1 MRRKPS
7 PSLNGRR
14 RRRSDHCRRK
24 MRFPSGNCALG
35 SRKRG
40 RRFEKSVLRGLTA
53 SICGQLDSY
62 FSEFLANIL
71 FRLLYRKVLF
81 AGVRSNRADN
91 VVRICCDLRPAKMNH
106 AKSFLRDLDDAVS
119 RGTADSRTRAL
130 WHATDLLI
138 AGRYSDDE
146 IWTFGEVIG
155 LLADAIE
162 VAARAQLARRM
173 ARFDN
178 APVNI
183 IHKLAFD
190 DSIDVAGPV
199 LQESERLEA
208 YALVANACTKSQTH
222 LLAISKRKSIEETV
236 TDVLVTRGNQ
246 EVVNSVASNN
256 GARFS
261 DFGFLHMIKRAE
273 GDSILAEQLGLR
285 KDIPR
290 HLFQQLIAKASDDVK
305 KKLARE
311 RPDIASQILSSVTD
325 VTGAL
330 HSKFGPAS
338 KNYFTAKRVVARKH
352 QYGNLTENSILEYAR
367 SRKVEETTAGLSLL
381 CSLPVDVVE
390 RALIENNREMTLI
403 LAKALYFSW
412 ETTMSL
418 LFLHAKDDRIAARDL
433 DGMSEEFIRLNS
445 QTCRSVL
452 EFYRSR
458 KRAAAAECEDR
469 RLPQPHS

>member
-1 MRRKPS
+1 MIRVVTMEA
-7 PSLNGRR
+7 PSL
-14 RRRSDHCRRK
+14 
-24 MRFPSGNCALG
+24 LQ
-35 SRKRG
+35 
-40 RRFEKSVLRGLTA
+40 E
-53 SICGQLDSY
+53 
-62 FSEFLANIL
+62 
-71 FRLLYRKVLF
+71 
-81 AGVRSNRADN
+81 
-91 VVRICCDLRPAKMNH
+91 
-106 AKSFLRDLDDAVS
+106 LDDAVS
-119 RGTADSRTRAL
+119 RGSAESRLRAL
-130 WHATDLLI
+130 WHTTDLLI
-138 AGRYSDDE
+138 AGTYTEDQ

-155 LLADAIE
+155 RLASEIE
-162 VAARAQLARRM
+162 VAARTQLAKRL
-173 ARFDN
+173 ARIDN
-178 APVNI
+178 APIKI

-190 DSIDVAGPV
+190 DSIDVAGPI
-199 LQESERLEA
+199 LRYSERLDVRT
-208 YALVANACTKSQTH
+208 LVDNVRTKSQSH
-222 LLAISKRKSIEETV
+222 LLAISKRNSIAIPV
-236 TDVLVTRGNQ
+236 TDELVARGNQ
-246 EVVNSVASNN
+246 KVVSSVAANK

-261 DFGFLHMIKRAE
+261 NFGFLHMIKRSE
-273 GDSILAEQLGLR
+273 SDSILAEQLGLR

-290 HLFQQLIAKASDDVK
+290 HLFQQLIAKASADVK

-403 LAKALYFSW
+403 LAKALDFSW

-418 LFLHAKDDRIAARDL
+418 LFLHAKDHQIAARDL
-433 DGMSEEFIRLNS
+433 DGMKEEFIRLNT
-445 QTCRSVL
+445 QTCRRVL

-458 KRAAAAECEDR
+458 KSAAAADCEDR
-469 RLPQPHS
+469 RLPQLHS

>member
-1 MRRKPS
+1 MEA
-7 PSLNGRR
+7 PSL
-14 RRRSDHCRRK
+14 
-24 MRFPSGNCALG
+24 LQ
-35 SRKRG
+35 
-40 RRFEKSVLRGLTA
+40 E
-53 SICGQLDSY
+53 
-62 FSEFLANIL
+62 
-71 FRLLYRKVLF
+71 
-81 AGVRSNRADN
+81 
-91 VVRICCDLRPAKMNH
+91 
-106 AKSFLRDLDDAVS
+106 LDDAVS
-119 RGTADSRTRAL
+119 RGSAESRLRAL
-130 WHATDLLI
+130 WHTTDLLI
-138 AGRYSDDE
+138 AGTYTEDQ

-155 LLADAIE
+155 RLASEIE
-162 VAARAQLARRM
+162 VAARTQLAKRL
-173 ARFDN
+173 ARIDN
-178 APVNI
+178 APIKI
-183 IHKLAFD
+183 INKLAFD
-190 DSIDVAGPV
+190 DSIDVAGPI
-199 LQESERLEA
+199 LRYSERLDVRT
-208 YALVANACTKSQTH
+208 LVDNVRTKSQSH
-222 LLAISKRKSIEETV
+222 LLAISKRNSIAIPV
-236 TDVLVTRGNQ
+236 TDELVARGNQ
-246 EVVNSVASNN
+246 KVVSSVAANK

-261 DFGFLHMIKRAE
+261 NFGFLHMIKRSE
-273 GDSILAEQLGLR
+273 SDSILAERLGLR

-367 SRKVEETTAGLSLL
+367 SRKVEETTVGLSLL

-403 LAKALYFSW
+403 LAKALDFSW

-418 LFLHAKDDRIAARDL
+418 LFLHAKDHRIAARDL
-433 DGMSEEFIRLNS
+433 DGMSEEFIRLNP

-458 KRAAAAECEDR
+458 KNAAAAECEDR
-469 RLPQPHS
+469 RLPQLHSSHLTKSTWSTKKHPQ

>member
-1 MRRKPS
+1 MVRLATMDAPS
-7 PSLNGRR
+7 PLQ
-14 RRRSDHCRRK
+14 
-24 MRFPSGNCALG
+24 
-35 SRKRG
+35 
-40 RRFEKSVLRGLTA
+40 E
-53 SICGQLDSY
+53 
-62 FSEFLANIL
+62 
-71 FRLLYRKVLF
+71 
-81 AGVRSNRADN
+81 
-91 VVRICCDLRPAKMNH
+91 
-106 AKSFLRDLDDAVS
+106 LDDAVS
-119 RGTADSRTRAL
+119 RGSAESRLRAL
-130 WHATDLLI
+130 WHTTDLLI
-138 AGRYSDDE
+138 AGTYTEDQ

-155 LLADAIE
+155 RLASEIE
-162 VAARAQLARRM
+162 VAARTQLAKRL
-173 ARFDN
+173 ARIDN
-178 APVNI
+178 APIKI
-183 IHKLAFD
+183 INKLAFD
-190 DSIDVAGPV
+190 DSIDVAGPI
-199 LQESERLEA
+199 LRYSERLDVRT
-208 YALVANACTKSQTH
+208 LVDNVRAKSQSH
-222 LLAISKRKSIEETV
+222 LLAISKRNSIAIPV
-236 TDVLVTRGNQ
+236 TDELVARGNQ
-246 EVVNSVASNN
+246 KVVSSVAANK

-261 DFGFLHMIKRAE
+261 NFGFLHMIKRSE
-273 GDSILAEQLGLR
+273 SDSILAEQLGLR

-403 LAKALYFSW
+403 LAKALDFSW
-412 ETTMSL
+412 ETAMSL
-418 LFLHAKDDRIAARDL
+418 LFLHAKDHRIAARDL
-433 DGMSEEFIRLNS
+433 DGMREEFIRLNT

-458 KRAAAAECEDR
+458 KNAAAADCEDR
-469 RLPQPHS
+469 RLPQLHT